1 MRDKIAARVGLT
13 LLLLLC
19 GVRFP
24 FILSHIYMLTPTMT
38 RIIID
43 LAILGPRKASAV
55 IQKSVLSISYAFPP
69 VGLKVL
75 LTPFSARSFYLIS
88 KSSLLESQHL
98 EASRAQD

>member
-1 MRDKIAARVGLT
+1 
-13 LLLLLC
+13 
-19 GVRFP
+19 
-24 FILSHIYMLTPTMT
+24 MLTPTMT

-75 LTPFSARSFYLIS
+75 LTPFSARSFYLI
-88 KSSLLESQHL
+88 
-98 EASRAQD
+98 